1 MWSAMYRHSTFL
13 PALVNIFCLSVLLVM
28 KLKYIFVSLKKVQ
41 VLFFGCV
48 KSCYIFKNIIFM
60 NYTDVK
66 SKKVTLSV
74 TVIYNGLLDVTERTL
89 CFLTL

>member
-1 MWSAMYRHSTFL
+1 MYRHSTFL
-13 PALVNIFCLSVLLVM
+13 PALVNIFCLFVLLVM
-28 KLKYIFVSLKKVQ
+28 KLKYISVSLKKVQ

-48 KSCYIFKNIIFM
+48 KSFYIFKNIIFM

-74 TVIYNGLLDVTERTL
+74 TVICNGLFDVTELTL
-89 CFLTL
+89 CFLTLYFT